1 MASNILLHAPSGAVP
16 YATELARAAGSD
28 LGLVLTAIDFARE
41 KVSGGRVEED
51 REYAGTTFQ
60 TFDEP
65 IFIGSAIAQLAGHAD
80 AVVVDSIEDWS
91 GRLLQRFPDDPVELE
106 AEVSSLTSVMKA
118 AMSRLI
124 LIVREDAPPAGAAR
138 ALVKKILA
146 TLDPFAQCV
155 VDVRGGRPKVLR
167 GALPD

>member
-1 MASNILLHAPSGAVP
+1 MASNILVHAPAGAVP
-16 YATELARAAGSD
+16 YAVELARATGSD
-28 LGLVLTAIDFARE
+28 LGLVLTAIEFAQE

-51 REYAGTTFQ
+51 RNYAGTVFQ

-91 GRLLQRFPDDPVELE
+91 MRLQRRFPDDPVELE

-118 AMSRLI
+118 GMSRLI
-124 LIVREDAPPAGAAR
+124 LVVRDTGPAQ
-138 ALVKKILA
+138 ALTKKILA
-146 TLDPFAQCV
+146 TLDPFTQCV
-155 VDVRGGRPKVLR
+155 VNVRGGAPAVVR
-167 GALPD
+167 GALPR